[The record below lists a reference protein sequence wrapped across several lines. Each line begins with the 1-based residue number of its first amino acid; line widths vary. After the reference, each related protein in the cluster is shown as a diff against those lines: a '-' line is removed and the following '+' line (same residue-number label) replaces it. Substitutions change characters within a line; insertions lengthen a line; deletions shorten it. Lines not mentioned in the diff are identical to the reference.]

1 MRHKSIDRMNSIM
14 QYVEQYYFEHRHF
27 PSTSEI
33 ANALG
38 IVKSTAY
45 KYLVE
50 MNDKGMLKYDGRE
63 ILTDKIQKVNT
74 ETTHVAV
81 LGFISCGIPQLEEEY
96 IEEYVTLPVSM
107 FGKGEFFI
115 LRASGESMIE
125 AGINDGDLVV
135 IRKQKEAND
144 GQIVVALVEN
154 ENTLKRFYLDKEN
167 RCIRLHPENKTMED
181 IIVPDCQI
189 QGVAVHVIKALE

>member
-1 MRHKSIDRMNSIM
+1 MRHKSVERMNSM
-14 QYVEQYYFEHRHF
+14 KQYVDDYYFKHRRF

-33 ANALG
+33 ACEMG

-45 KYLVE
+45 KYLVAMDE
-50 MNDKGMLKYDGRE
+50 SGILKYDGKE

-74 ETTHVAV
+74 DTTHVAV
-81 LGFISCGIPQLEEEY
+81 LGSISCGIPQLEEEY

-115 LRASGESMIE
+115 LRANGKSMIE

-135 IRKQKEAND
+135 IRKQKEVKD
-144 GQIVVALVEN
+144 GQIVVALIEN
-154 ENTLKRFYLDKEN
+154 ENTLKRFYLDKEKK
-167 RCIRLHPENKTMED
+167 CIRLHPENHTMED
-181 IIVPDCQI
+181 IIVSNCEI

>member
-14 QYVEQYYFEHRHF
+14 QYVEQYYFKHRHF

-50 MNDKGMLKYDGRE
+50 MNNKGMLKYDGRE

-81 LGFISCGIPQLEEEY
+81 LGSISCGIPQLEEQY

-135 IRKQKEAND
+135 IREQKEASD

>member
-1 MRHKSIDRMNSIM
+1 MK
-14 QYVEQYYFEHRHF
+14 QYVDDYYFKHRRF

-33 ANALG
+33 AGEMG

-45 KYLVE
+45 KYLVAMDE
-50 MNDKGMLKYDGRE
+50 RGILKYDGKE

-74 ETTHVAV
+74 DTTHVAV
-81 LGFISCGIPQLEEEY
+81 LGSISCGIPQLEEEY

-115 LRASGESMIE
+115 LRANGKSMIE

-135 IRKQKEAND
+135 IKKKKEAKN
-144 GQIVVALVEN
+144 GQIVVALIEN
-154 ENTLKRFYLDKEN
+154 ENTLKRFYLDKEKK
-167 RCIRLHPENKTMED
+167 CIRLHPENRTMED
-181 IIVPDCQI
+181 IIVSNCEI

>member
-1 MRHKSIDRMNSIM
+1 
-14 QYVEQYYFEHRHF
+14 
-27 PSTSEI
+27 
-33 ANALG
+33 
-38 IVKSTAY
+38 
-45 KYLVE
+45 

-81 LGFISCGIPQLEEEY
+81 LGSISCGIPQLEEEY

-107 FGKGEFFI
+107 FGKREFFI

-167 RCIRLHPENKTMED
+167 RCIRLHPENKAMEN
-181 IIVPDCQI
+181 IIVSDCQI